1 MDRQL
6 TSFERRLE
14 ILFILMRKNKC
25 SMKDLAFHYSVSD
38 RTIRRDILFLSRYA
52 PICTKTGIDGGAFLM
67 SGYRKELYLPLSIDE
82 ESLLLRLMPTVCE
95 NEQHLI
101 ATIRMPSFINGMQ
114 VLLTNNII
122 NEYQKMGPI
131 IV

>member
-38 RTIRRDILFLSRYA
+38 RTIRRDILFE
-52 PICTKTGIDGGAFLM
+52 PICTYMYQNRNRWRSVFNERVSKRALFTFVHRRGKSFVKAYA
-67 SGYRKELYLPLSIDE
+67 YRL
-82 ESLLLRLMPTVCE
+82 
-95 NEQHLI
+95 
-101 ATIRMPSFINGMQ
+101 
-114 VLLTNNII
+114 
-122 NEYQKMGPI
+122 
-131 IV
+131 